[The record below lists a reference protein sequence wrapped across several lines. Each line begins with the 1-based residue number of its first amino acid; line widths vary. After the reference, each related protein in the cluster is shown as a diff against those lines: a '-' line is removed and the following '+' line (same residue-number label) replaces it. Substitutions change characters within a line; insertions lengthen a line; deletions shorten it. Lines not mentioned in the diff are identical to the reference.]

1 MYASLVMSRQ
11 NTNPHP
17 DEKFFPDA
25 NTLGYLCDDQVEF
38 GFLLPTPTPFT
49 VADNNYKEVR
59 IFLSNAS
66 TAM

>member
-11 NTNPHP
+11 IMANTNPHL

-49 VADNNYKEVR
+49 V
-59 IFLSNAS
+59 
-66 TAM
+66 

>member
-49 VADNNYKEVR
+49 V
-59 IFLSNAS
+59 
-66 TAM
+66 